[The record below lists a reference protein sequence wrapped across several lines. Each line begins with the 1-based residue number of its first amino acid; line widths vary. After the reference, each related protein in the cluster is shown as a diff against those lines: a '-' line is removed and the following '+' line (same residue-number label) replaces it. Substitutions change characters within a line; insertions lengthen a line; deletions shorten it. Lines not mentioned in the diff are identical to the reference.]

1 MFKQIKLAI
10 ALVITAT
17 LMACGGGGDSD
28 SSRYAFKDAIINYPK
43 TSQTKFFEVT
53 GTISGKAVTGS
64 GSMTFSD
71 FSPVIF
77 QGQSAIVRTVSQV
90 GSINT
95 GGKTSSLNSTSN
107 LYYDSGNRPL
117 AISGF
122 QYEEFDSTS
131 LITPET
137 VQINDKGA
145 LFTSRTYTDSTKTTQ
160 VRTTQI
166 SYSVSQDTG
175 NLALITLTE
184 TRRNAQD
191 SAEEVVDTIFSARP
205 NETPTLVRIASA
217 NAGKNTYITL
227 NFK

>member
-1 MFKQIKLAI
+1 MFKQLKLAI
-10 ALVITAT
+10 GLVITAT

-28 SSRYAFKDAIINYPK
+28 SSRYRFKDEFIDYPK

-53 GTISGKAVTGS
+53 GTISGEAVTGS
-64 GSMTFSD
+64 GSMTFSE

-95 GGKTSSLNSTSN
+95 GGETTSLNSTSN
-107 LYYDSGNRPL
+107 LYYERGSRPL

-122 QYEEFDSTS
+122 QYEEFDATS
-131 LITPET
+131 LVTPET
-137 VQINDKGA
+137 VKINDKGA
-145 LFTSRTYTDSTKTTQ
+145 LFTSKAYTDSTKATLVT
-160 VRTTQI
+160 TTQI

-184 TRRNAQD
+184 TRRDAQD
-191 SAEEVVDTIFSARP
+191 STEEVVDTIFSARP
-205 NETPTLVRIASA
+205 NETPTLVRIVSA
-217 NAGKNTYITL
+217 NAAKNTYMTL

>member
-1 MFKQIKLAI
+1 MFKQLKLMI
-10 ALVITAT
+10 GVALTAT
-17 LMACGGGGDSD
+17 LVACGGGGDSD

-43 TSQTKFFEVT
+43 TRQTMSFEVT

-71 FSPVIF
+71 LSPIIF
-77 QGQSAIVRTVSQV
+77 QGQSAVVRTVSQI
-90 GSINT
+90 GSINIDGRT
-95 GGKTSSLNSTSN
+95 TPLNSSSS

-122 QYEEFDSTS
+122 QYEEFDATS
-131 LITPET
+131 RITPET
-137 VQINDKGA
+137 VQINDKAA

-184 TRRNAQD
+184 TRRDAQD
-191 SAEEVVDTIFSARP
+191 STEEVVDTIFSARP
-205 NETPTLVRIASA
+205 NETPTLLRIASA
-217 NAGKNTYITL
+217 NAGKNSYMTL